1 MPQKASLL
9 SIPLSLLFLLC
20 VFNPLSAKEFPD
32 FTGLVKKQS
41 ASVVNISTERNS
53 TTNRSKLPPGIEIP
67 EGGTGNDAL
76 DEFLKRF
83 FDFGQE
89 DDENGNGSLGSG
101 FIVSEDGYVVTNH
114 HVVDGADEIIVN
126 LSDRRELPA
135 KIIGT
140 DKRSDLALLKINAE
154 NLPAVSF
161 GSSDELEVGEWVI
174 AIGSPFGFDHSVT
187 AGIVSAKERNL
198 PSESY
203 IPFIQ
208 TDVAINPGNSGGPLF
223 NLRGEVVG
231 INSQIYS
238 RTGGFMG
245 LSFSIPVDVAKNV
258 INQLK
263 STGEVRRGWL
273 GVYIQEVSREL
284 AVTFGLD
291 FPRGA
296 LVAQVMPEGPADK
309 ILKPGDV
316 ILEFAGKTV
325 ESSAT
330 LPFHVG
336 SAPVDKEVDI
346 LVKRSGSNLLVSL
359 QLGELK
365 KQAPLEELEEVE
377 EAEEQTSD
385 IVLGMAV
392 EDIDNEIRES
402 VGIDKGGIL
411 VQRVIGK
418 AATSALA
425 ERGDIITQFD
435 GKVVE
440 SVQEFKTLSKDIAQD
455 KTMAILVIRDGAAR
469 FLAFKAEG
477 VSEK

>member
-1 MPQKASLL
+1 MPIKASFFSAIYLT
-9 SIPLSLLFLLC
+9 IILLC
-20 VFNPLSAKEFPD
+20 PVTSVFAKEFPD
-32 FTGLVKKQS
+32 FTVLVKKQS
-41 ASVVNISTERNS
+41 ASVVNISTERTPPS
-53 TTNRSKLPPGIEIP
+53 RSKLPDGIEIP
-67 EGGTGNDAL
+67 EGGTGNEAL

-83 FDFGQE
+83 FDYGQE

-140 DKRSDLALLKINAE
+140 DKRSDIALLKINAE

-161 GSSDELEVGEWVI
+161 GSSDVLEVGEWVI

-223 NLRGEVVG
+223 NLKGEVVG

-245 LSFSIPVDVAKNV
+245 LSFSTPVDVAKNV
-258 INQLK
+258 IDQLK
-263 STGEVRRGWL
+263 STGKVRRGWL

-284 AVTFGLD
+284 ATTFGLD
-291 FPRGA
+291 TPTGA
-296 LVAQVMPEGPADK
+296 LVAQVMPEGPADEV
-309 ILKPGDV
+309 LKPGDV

-336 SAPVDKEVDI
+336 SAPVDEKVDI
-346 LVKRSGSNLLVSL
+346 LVKRNGSNLLVSL

-365 KQAPLEELEEVE
+365 KQEPVEEPDEKEVE
-377 EAEEQTSD
+377 EEQTSD
-385 IVLGMAV
+385 VVLGMAV
-392 EDIDNEIRES
+392 EDIDDEIRDS
-402 VGIDKGGIL
+402 VGIDNGGIL
-411 VQRVIGK
+411 VQRVMGE
-418 AATSALA
+418 AAASALV

-435 GKVVE
+435 GQVVE
-440 SVQEFKTLSKDIAQD
+440 SVQEFKNLSKKISSD

-469 FLAFKAEG
+469 FLAFKPEG
-477 VSEK
+477 KPEK

>member
-1 MPQKASLL
+1 
-9 SIPLSLLFLLC
+9 
-20 VFNPLSAKEFPD
+20 E
-32 FTGLVKKQS
+32 
-41 ASVVNISTERNS
+41 
-53 TTNRSKLPPGIEIP
+53 
-67 EGGTGNDAL
+67 GTGNEAL

-83 FDFGQE
+83 FDYGQDE
-89 DDENGNGSLGSG
+89 DDDGNGSLGSG
-101 FIVSEDGYVVTNH
+101 FIVSKDGYVVTNH

-140 DKRSDLALLKINAE
+140 DKRSDLALLKISAE
-154 NLPAVSF
+154 NLPAAVF
-161 GSSDELEVGEWVI
+161 GSSDVLEVGEWVI

-223 NLRGEVVG
+223 NLKGEVVG

-245 LSFSIPVDVAKNV
+245 LSFSIPVDIAKNV
-258 INQLK
+258 IDQLK
-263 STGEVRRGWL
+263 STGKVRRGWL

-284 AVTFGLD
+284 ATTFGLD
-291 FPRGA
+291 APVGA
-296 LVAQVMPEGPADK
+296 LVAQVMPEGPADG

-336 SAPVDKEVDI
+336 TASVDNEVDI
-346 LVKRSGSNLLVSL
+346 LVKRGGSNLLVSL

-365 KQAPLEELEEVE
+365 KQELLEEPEI
-377 EAEEQTSD
+377 EAEEEQTSD
-385 IVLGMAV
+385 VVLGMAV
-392 EDIDNEIRES
+392 EDIDDEIRDS

-411 VQRVIGK
+411 VQRVLGK
-418 AATSALA
+418 AAVSALV

-435 GKVVE
+435 GQVIE
-440 SVQEFKTLSKDIAQD
+440 SVQDFKNLSKKIASD
-455 KTMAILVIRDGAAR
+455 RTMAILVIRDGAAR
-469 FLAFKAEG
+469 FLAFKPEG
-477 VSEK
+477 KSEK

>member
-1 MPQKASLL
+1 MPKKAIFLAGSLFL
-9 SIPLSLLFLLC
+9 IAFLSL
-20 VFNPLSAKEFPD
+20 VTSVYAKSFPD
-32 FTGLVKKQS
+32 FTTLVKKQS
-41 ASVVNISTERNS
+41 ASVVNISTERETPS
-53 TTNRSKLPPGIEIP
+53 RSKLPPGIEIP
-67 EGGTGNDAL
+67 EGGTGNEAL

-83 FDFGQE
+83 FDYGQE
-89 DDENGNGSLGSG
+89 DDENGSGSLGSG

-154 NLPAVSF
+154 NLPAVTL
-161 GSSDELEVGEWVI
+161 GSSDVLEVGEWVI

-208 TDVAINPGNSGGPLF
+208 SDVAINPGNSGGPLF
-223 NLRGEVVG
+223 NLKGEVVG

-258 INQLK
+258 IDQLK

-284 AVTFGLD
+284 ATTFGLD
-291 FPRGA
+291 SPIGA
-296 LVAQVMPEGPADK
+296 LVAQVMSEGPADG
-309 ILKPGDV
+309 ILKPGDI

-325 ESSAT
+325 DSSAT

-346 LVKRSGSNLLVSL
+346 LVKRNGSNLLVSL

-365 KQAPLEELEEVE
+365 KQEPLEEPEIEEE
-377 EAEEQTSD
+377 EEELASD
-385 IVLGMAV
+385 VVLGMAV
-392 EDIDNEIRES
+392 EDIDDEIRES

-411 VQRVIGK
+411 VQRVLGDAAIG
-418 AATSALA
+418 AQV

-435 GKVVE
+435 GQVVE
-440 SVQEFKTLSKDIAQD
+440 NVLEFKSLSKKISED

-469 FLAFKAEG
+469 FLAFKPEG
-477 VSEK
+477 KPEK

>member
-1 MPQKASLL
+1 
-9 SIPLSLLFLLC
+9 
-20 VFNPLSAKEFPD
+20 
-32 FTGLVKKQS
+32 
-41 ASVVNISTERNS
+41 VVNISTERETPS
-53 TTNRSKLPPGIEIP
+53 RSKLPPGIEIP
-67 EGGTGNDAL
+67 EGGTGNEAL

-83 FDFGQE
+83 FDYGQE
-89 DDENGNGSLGSG
+89 EDENGNGSLGSG

-126 LSDRRELPA
+126 MSDRRELPA

-154 NLPAVSF
+154 NLPAVTL
-161 GSSDELEVGEWVI
+161 GSSDLLEVGEWVI

-208 TDVAINPGNSGGPLF
+208 SDVAINPGNSGGPLF
-223 NLRGEVVG
+223 NLEGEVIG

-258 INQLK
+258 IDQLK

-284 AVTFGLD
+284 ATTFGLD
-291 FPRGA
+291 SPIGA
-296 LVAQVMPEGPADK
+296 LVAQVMSEGPADG
-309 ILKPGDV
+309 ILKPGDI

-325 ESSAT
+325 DSSAT

-346 LVKRSGSNLLVSL
+346 LVKRNGSNLLVSL

-365 KQAPLEELEEVE
+365 KQESLEVPEVE
-377 EAEEQTSD
+377 EEEEELTSD

-392 EDIDNEIRES
+392 EDIDDEIRES

-411 VQRVIGK
+411 VQRVLGE
-418 AATSALA
+418 AAVVAQV

-435 GKVVE
+435 GQVVE
-440 SVQEFKTLSKDIAQD
+440 SVLEFKNLSKKVTGE

-469 FLAFKAEG
+469 FLAFKPEAKP
-477 VSEK
+477 EK

>member
-1 MPQKASLL
+1 MPKWASFLTFKFLIIILL
-9 SIPLSLLFLLC
+9 SIANSAL
-20 VFNPLSAKEFPD
+20 AKEFPD
-32 FTGLVKKQS
+32 FTALVKKQTS
-41 ASVVNISTERNS
+41 AVVNISTERTPPS
-53 TTNRSKLPPGIEIP
+53 RSKLPPGIEIP
-67 EGGTGNDAL
+67 EGGTGNEAL

-83 FDFGQE
+83 FDYGQE
-89 DDENGNGSLGSG
+89 DEDNGNGSLGSG

-140 DKRSDLALLKINAE
+140 DKRSDLALLKINAKD
-154 NLPAVSF
+154 LPVASL
-161 GSSDELEVGEWVI
+161 GSSDLLEVGEWVI

-223 NLRGEVVG
+223 NLKGEVVG

-245 LSFSIPVDVAKNV
+245 LSFSIPVDVARNV
-258 INQLK
+258 IEQLK

-284 AVTFGLD
+284 ATTFGLD
-291 FPRGA
+291 APTGA
-296 LVAQVMPEGPADK
+296 LVAQVMTEGPADE
-309 ILKPGDV
+309 ILKPGDI

-346 LVKRSGSNLLVSL
+346 LVKRNGSNLLVSL

-365 KQAPLEELEEVE
+365 KQEVIE
-377 EAEEQTSD
+377 DLEAEETEEEATSD
-385 IVLGMAV
+385 VVIGMAV
-392 EDIDNEIRES
+392 EDIDDEIRES
-402 VGIDKGGIL
+402 VGIDNGGIL
-411 VQRVIGK
+411 VQRVLGD
-418 AATSALA
+418 AAISAQV

-435 GKVVE
+435 GQLVE
-440 SVQEFKTLSKDIAQD
+440 SVQDFKALTKNLSAD

-469 FLAFKAEG
+469 FLAYKPEAKP
-477 VSEK
+477 EK

>member
-1 MPQKASLL
+1 MPKKAIFLAGSLCL
-9 SIPLSLLFLLC
+9 IAFMSLYT
-20 VFNPLSAKEFPD
+20 SAFAKDFPD
-32 FTGLVKKQS
+32 FTTLVKKQS
-41 ASVVNISTERNS
+41 ASVVNISTERETPS
-53 TTNRSKLPPGIEIP
+53 RSKLPPGIEIP
-67 EGGTGNDAL
+67 EGGTGNEAL

-83 FDFGQE
+83 FDYGQE
-89 DDENGNGSLGSG
+89 EDENGNGSLGSG

-126 LSDRRELPA
+126 MSDRRELPA

-154 NLPAVSF
+154 NLPAVTL
-161 GSSDELEVGEWVI
+161 GSSDLLEVGEWVI

-208 TDVAINPGNSGGPLF
+208 SDVAINPGNSGGPLF
-223 NLRGEVVG
+223 NLEGEVIG

-258 INQLK
+258 IDQLK

-284 AVTFGLD
+284 ATTFGLD
-291 FPRGA
+291 SPIGA
-296 LVAQVMPEGPADK
+296 LVAQVMSEGPADG
-309 ILKPGDV
+309 ILKPGDI

-325 ESSAT
+325 DSSAT

-346 LVKRSGSNLLVSL
+346 LVKRNGSNLLVSL

-365 KQAPLEELEEVE
+365 KQESLEVPEVE
-377 EAEEQTSD
+377 EEEEELTSD

-392 EDIDNEIRES
+392 EDIDDEIRES

-411 VQRVIGK
+411 VQRVLGE
-418 AATSALA
+418 AAVVAQV

-435 GKVVE
+435 GQVVE
-440 SVQEFKTLSKDIAQD
+440 SVLEFKNLSKKVTGE

-469 FLAFKAEG
+469 FLAFKPEAKP
-477 VSEK
+477 EK

>member
-1 MPQKASLL
+1 MPKKANLL
-9 SIPLSLLFLLC
+9 SVTLFVLLLLGS
-20 VFNPLSAKEFPD
+20 FTAAGAKEFPD
-32 FTGLVKKQS
+32 FTVLVKKQS
-41 ASVVNISTERNS
+41 AAVVNISTERTKPS
-53 TTNRSKLPPGIEIP
+53 RSKLPPGIEIP
-67 EGGTGNDAL
+67 EGGTGNEAL

-83 FDFGQE
+83 FDFDQE
-89 DDENGNGSLGSG
+89 EDEDGNGSLGSG

-135 KIIGT
+135 RIIGT
-140 DKRSDLALLKINAE
+140 DKRSDIALLKMDAE
-154 NLPAVSF
+154 NLPVAKF
-161 GSSDELEVGEWVI
+161 GSSDVLEVGEWVI

-223 NLRGEVVG
+223 NLKGEVVG

-258 INQLK
+258 IDQLK
-263 STGEVRRGWL
+263 NTGTVRRGWL

-284 AVTFGLD
+284 ATTFGLD
-291 FPRGA
+291 APRGA
-296 LVAQVMPEGPADK
+296 LVAQVMPEGPADGV
-309 ILKPGDV
+309 LKPGDV

-336 SAPVDKEVDI
+336 SAPVDKKVDI
-346 LVKRSGSNLLVSL
+346 LVKRAGSNLLVSL

-365 KQAPLEELEEVE
+365 KQAPLEEPEIEEE
-377 EAEEQTSD
+377 EEEQTSD
-385 IVLGMAV
+385 VVLGMAV
-392 EDIDNEIRES
+392 EDIDDEIRES
-402 VGIDKGGIL
+402 VGIDDGGIL
-411 VQRVIGK
+411 VQRVMGK
-418 AATSALA
+418 SAISA
-425 ERGDIITQFD
+425 EVERGDIITQFD
-435 GKVVE
+435 GEVVE
-440 SVQEFKTLSKDIAQD
+440 SVQGFKNLSKKAAED
-455 KTMAILVIRDGAAR
+455 KTIAILVIRDGAAR
-469 FLAFKAEG
+469 FLAFKPEG
-477 VSEK
+477 KSEK

>member
-1 MPQKASLL
+1 MPKKASIL
-9 SIPLSLLFLLC
+9 SSLLIIILMC
-20 VFNPLSAKEFPD
+20 GSAVVSAKEFPD
-32 FTGLVKKQS
+32 FTDLVKKQS
-41 ASVVNISTERNS
+41 ASVVNISTERETPS
-53 TTNRSKLPPGIEIP
+53 RSKLPPGIEIP
-67 EGGTGNDAL
+67 EGGTGNEAL

-83 FDFGQE
+83 FDYGQE

-101 FIVSEDGYVVTNH
+101 FIVSADGYVVTNH

-140 DKRSDLALLKINAE
+140 DKRSDLALLKIEATG
-154 NLPAVSF
+154 LPAASF
-161 GSSDELEVGEWVI
+161 GSSDVLEVGEWVI

-223 NLRGEVVG
+223 NLKGEVVG

-258 INQLK
+258 IDQLK

-284 AVTFGLD
+284 ATTFGLD
-291 FPRGA
+291 APMGA
-296 LVAQVMPEGPADK
+296 LVAQVMPEGPADE

-346 LVKRSGSNLLVSL
+346 LVKRNGSNLLVSL

-365 KQAPLEELEEVE
+365 KQEPVE
-377 EAEEQTSD
+377 EPVEEEEEEEQTSD
-385 IVLGMAV
+385 VVLGMAV
-392 EDIDNEIRES
+392 EDIDDEIRDS

-411 VQRVIGK
+411 VQRVLGK
-418 AATSALA
+418 AATSALV

-435 GKVVE
+435 GKVIE
-440 SVQEFKTLSKDIAQD
+440 NVQEFKTLSKKISND

-469 FLAFKAEG
+469 FLAFKPE
-477 VSEK
+477 SKPEK

>member
-1 MPQKASLL
+1 MPKWASFLTFKFLIIILL
-9 SIPLSLLFLLC
+9 SIANSAL
-20 VFNPLSAKEFPD
+20 AKEFPD
-32 FTGLVKKQS
+32 FTALVKKQTS
-41 ASVVNISTERNS
+41 AVVNISTERTPPS
-53 TTNRSKLPPGIEIP
+53 RSKLPPGIEIP
-67 EGGTGNDAL
+67 EGGTGNEAL

-83 FDFGQE
+83 FDYGQE
-89 DDENGNGSLGSG
+89 DEDNGNGSLGSG

-140 DKRSDLALLKINAE
+140 DKRSDLALLKINAKD
-154 NLPAVSF
+154 LPVASL
-161 GSSDELEVGEWVI
+161 GSSDLLEVGEWVI

-187 AGIVSAKERNL
+187 AGIVSAKERTL

-223 NLRGEVVG
+223 NLKGEVVG

-245 LSFSIPVDVAKNV
+245 LSFSIPVDVARNV
-258 INQLK
+258 IEQLK

-284 AVTFGLD
+284 ATTFGLD
-291 FPRGA
+291 APTGA
-296 LVAQVMPEGPADK
+296 LVAQVMTEGPADE
-309 ILKPGDV
+309 ILKPGDI

-346 LVKRSGSNLLVSL
+346 LVKRNGSNLLVSL

-365 KQAPLEELEEVE
+365 KQEVIE
-377 EAEEQTSD
+377 DLEAEETEEEATSD
-385 IVLGMAV
+385 VVIGMAV
-392 EDIDNEIRES
+392 EDIDDEIRES
-402 VGIDKGGIL
+402 VGIDNGGIL
-411 VQRVIGK
+411 VQRVLGD
-418 AATSALA
+418 AAISAQV

-435 GKVVE
+435 GQLVE
-440 SVQEFKTLSKDIAQD
+440 SVQDFKALTKNLSAD

-469 FLAFKAEG
+469 FLAYKPEAKP
-477 VSEK
+477 EK

>member
-1 MPQKASLL
+1 MPKKA
-9 SIPLSLLFLLC
+9 IFLGAA
-20 VFNPLSAKEFPD
+20 VFLITFFGFFTSAFAKDFPD
-32 FTGLVKKQS
+32 FTVLVKKQS
-41 ASVVNISTERNS
+41 ASVVNISTERS
-53 TTNRSKLPPGIEIP
+53 TPSRSKLPPGIEIP
-67 EGGTGNDAL
+67 EGGTGNEAL

-83 FDFGQE
+83 FDYGQE
-89 DDENGNGSLGSG
+89 DDENGSLGSG

-135 KIIGT
+135 RIIGT
-140 DKRSDLALLKINAE
+140 DKRSDLALLKINGE
-154 NLPAVSF
+154 NLPAVTL
-161 GSSDELEVGEWVI
+161 GSSDSLEVGEWVI

-208 TDVAINPGNSGGPLF
+208 SDVAINPGNSGGPLF
-223 NLRGEVVG
+223 NLKGEVVG

-258 INQLK
+258 IDQLK
-263 STGEVRRGWL
+263 NTGEVRRGWL

-284 AVTFGLD
+284 ATTFGLD
-291 FPRGA
+291 SPTGA
-296 LVAQVMPEGPADK
+296 LVAQVMTEGPADGV
-309 ILKPGDV
+309 LKPGDI
-316 ILEFAGKTV
+316 ILEFAGKAV
-325 ESSAT
+325 DSSAT

-346 LVKRSGSNLLVSL
+346 LVKRNGSNLLVSL

-365 KQAPLEELEEVE
+365 KQEPLEELEVE
-377 EAEEQTSD
+377 EEEELTSD
-385 IVLGMAV
+385 VVLGMAV
-392 EDIDNEIRES
+392 EDIDDEIRES

-411 VQRVIGK
+411 VQRVLGD
-418 AATSALA
+418 AAVAA
-425 ERGDIITQFD
+425 QVERGDIITQFD
-435 GKVVE
+435 GQVVE
-440 SVQEFKTLSKDIAQD
+440 SVQEFKNLSKKISDD
-455 KTMAILVIRDGAAR
+455 RTMAILVIRDGAAR
-469 FLAFKAEG
+469 FLAFK
-477 VSEK
+477 SEAKTEK

>member
-1 MPQKASLL
+1 MPTKASIL
-9 SIPLSLLFLLC
+9 SAVYLILLLC
-20 VFNPLSAKEFPD
+20 CFSSASAKEFPD
-32 FTGLVKKQS
+32 FTVLVKKQS
-41 ASVVNISTERNS
+41 ASVVNISTERTPPS
-53 TTNRSKLPPGIEIP
+53 RSKLPPGIEIP
-67 EGGTGNDAL
+67 EGGTGNEAL

-83 FDFGQE
+83 FDYGQE

-101 FIVSEDGYVVTNH
+101 FIVSKDGYVVTNH
-114 HVVDGADEIIVN
+114 HVVDGADEIMVN

-161 GSSDELEVGEWVI
+161 GSSDVLEVGEWVI

-223 NLRGEVVG
+223 NLKGEVVG

-258 INQLK
+258 IDQLK

-284 AVTFGLD
+284 ATTFGLD
-291 FPRGA
+291 APMGA
-296 LVAQVMPEGPADK
+296 LVAQVMPEGPADD

-336 SAPVDKEVDI
+336 SAPVDKKVDI
-346 LVKRSGSNLLVSL
+346 LVKRDGSNLLVSL

-365 KQAPLEELEEVE
+365 KQESVE
-377 EAEEQTSD
+377 EPEEEEEEEEQTSD
-385 IVLGMAV
+385 VVLGMAV
-392 EDIDNEIRES
+392 EDIDDEIRDS

-411 VQRVIGK
+411 VQRVLGN
-418 AATSALA
+418 AAVSAQV

-435 GKVVE
+435 GEVVE
-440 SVQEFKTLSKDIAQD
+440 SVQEFKNLSKNISSD
-455 KTMAILVIRDGAAR
+455 KTIAILVIRDGAAR
-469 FLAFKAEG
+469 FLAFKPEG
-477 VSEK
+477 KPEK

>member
-1 MPQKASLL
+1 MPTKAS
-9 SIPLSLLFLLC
+9 F
-20 VFNPLSAKEFPD
+20 LSAIYLITILSACFTSVSAKDFPD

-41 ASVVNISTERNS
+41 ASVVNISTERTAPS
-53 TTNRSKLPPGIEIP
+53 RSKLPPGIEIP
-67 EGGTGNDAL
+67 EGGTGNEAL

-83 FDFGQE
+83 FDYGQE
-89 DDENGNGSLGSG
+89 EDENGSGSLGSG
-101 FIVSEDGYVVTNH
+101 FIISADGYVVTNH

-140 DKRSDLALLKINAE
+140 DKRSDLALLKIDAE
-154 NLPAVSF
+154 KLPAATLGVS
-161 GSSDELEVGEWVI
+161 DALEVGEWVI

-223 NLRGEVVG
+223 NLKGEVVG

-258 INQLK
+258 IDQLK

-291 FPRGA
+291 APIGA
-296 LVAQVMPEGPADK
+296 LVAQVMPEGPADD
-309 ILKPGDV
+309 ILKPGDI

-346 LVKRSGSNLLVSL
+346 LVKRNGSNQLVSL

-365 KQAPLEELEEVE
+365 KEDPPEELAVE
-377 EAEEQTSD
+377 EQEEELTSD

-392 EDIDNEIRES
+392 EDIDDEIRES

-411 VQRVIGK
+411 VQRVLGD
-418 AATSALA
+418 AATSAQV

-435 GKVVE
+435 GEVVE
-440 SVQEFKTLSKDIAQD
+440 SVQEFKNLSKSISSD

-469 FLAFKAEG
+469 FLAFKPEAKP
-477 VSEK
+477 EK

>member
-1 MPQKASLL
+1 MPKKAIFLAGG
-9 SIPLSLLFLLC
+9 LFLIAFISL
-20 VFNPLSAKEFPD
+20 VTSVYAKSFPD
-32 FTGLVKKQS
+32 FTTLVKKQS
-41 ASVVNISTERNS
+41 ASVVNISTERETPS
-53 TTNRSKLPPGIEIP
+53 RSKLPPGIEIP
-67 EGGTGNDAL
+67 EGGTGNEAL

-83 FDFGQE
+83 FDYGQE
-89 DDENGNGSLGSG
+89 DDENGSGSLGSG

-154 NLPAVSF
+154 NLPAVTL
-161 GSSDELEVGEWVI
+161 GSSDVLEVGEWVI

-187 AGIVSAKERNL
+187 AGIVSANERNL

-208 TDVAINPGNSGGPLF
+208 SDVAINPGNSGGPLF
-223 NLRGEVVG
+223 NLKGEVVG

-258 INQLK
+258 IDQLK

-284 AVTFGLD
+284 ATTFGLD
-291 FPRGA
+291 SPIGA
-296 LVAQVMPEGPADK
+296 LVAQVMSEGPADG
-309 ILKPGDV
+309 ILKPGDI

-325 ESSAT
+325 DSSAT

-346 LVKRSGSNLLVSL
+346 LVKRNGSNLLVSL

-365 KQAPLEELEEVE
+365 KQEPLEEPEIEEE
-377 EAEEQTSD
+377 EEELTSD
-385 IVLGMAV
+385 VVLGMAV
-392 EDIDNEIRES
+392 EDIDDEIRES

-411 VQRVIGK
+411 VQRVLGDAAIG
-418 AATSALA
+418 AQV

-435 GKVVE
+435 GQVVE
-440 SVQEFKTLSKDIAQD
+440 NVLEFKNLSKNISDD

-469 FLAFKAEG
+469 FLAFKPEG
-477 VSEK
+477 KPEK

>member
-1 MPQKASLL
+1 MPKKAIFLAGSLCL
-9 SIPLSLLFLLC
+9 IAFMSLYA
-20 VFNPLSAKEFPD
+20 SAFAKDFPD
-32 FTGLVKKQS
+32 FTTLVKKQS
-41 ASVVNISTERNS
+41 ASVVNISTERETPS
-53 TTNRSKLPPGIEIP
+53 RSKLPPGIEIP
-67 EGGTGNDAL
+67 EGGTGNEAL

-83 FDFGQE
+83 FDYGQE
-89 DDENGNGSLGSG
+89 EDENGNGSLGSG

-126 LSDRRELPA
+126 MSDRRELPA

-154 NLPAVSF
+154 NLPAVTL
-161 GSSDELEVGEWVI
+161 GSSDLLEVGEWVI

-208 TDVAINPGNSGGPLF
+208 SDVAINPGNSGGPLF
-223 NLRGEVVG
+223 NLEGKVIG

-258 INQLK
+258 IDQLK

-284 AVTFGLD
+284 ATTFGLD
-291 FPRGA
+291 SPIGA
-296 LVAQVMPEGPADK
+296 LVAQVMSEGPADG
-309 ILKPGDV
+309 ILKPGDI

-325 ESSAT
+325 DSSAT

-346 LVKRSGSNLLVSL
+346 LVKRNGSNLLVSL

-365 KQAPLEELEEVE
+365 KQESLEVPEVE
-377 EAEEQTSD
+377 EEEEELTSD

-392 EDIDNEIRES
+392 EDIDDEIRES

-411 VQRVIGK
+411 VQRVLGE
-418 AATSALA
+418 AAVVAQV

-435 GKVVE
+435 GQVVE
-440 SVQEFKTLSKDIAQD
+440 SVLEFKNLSKKVTGE

-469 FLAFKAEG
+469 FLAFKPEAKP
-477 VSEK
+477 EK

>member
-1 MPQKASLL
+1 MPQKANYFSASFLIIILL
-9 SIPLSLLFLLC
+9 GCFIS
-20 VFNPLSAKEFPD
+20 VSATDFPD
-32 FTGLVKKQS
+32 FTVLVKKQS
-41 ASVVNISTERNS
+41 ASVVNISTERTAPS
-53 TTNRSKLPPGIEIP
+53 RSKLPPGIEIP
-67 EGGTGNDAL
+67 EGGTGNEAL

-83 FDFGQE
+83 FDYGQE
-89 DDENGNGSLGSG
+89 DDGNGSGSLGSG

-140 DKRSDLALLKINAE
+140 DKRSDLALLKINAD
-154 NLPAVSF
+154 NLPAVTL
-161 GSSDELEVGEWVI
+161 GSSDMLEVGEWVI

-223 NLRGEVVG
+223 NLKGEVVG

-258 INQLK
+258 IDQLK

-284 AVTFGLD
+284 ATTFGLD
-291 FPRGA
+291 APIGA
-296 LVAQVMPEGPADK
+296 LVAQVMPEGPADT
-309 ILKPGDV
+309 ILKPGDI

-346 LVKRSGSNLLVSL
+346 LVKRNGSNLLVSL

-365 KQAPLEELEEVE
+365 KQEVFEESGVQEEEEV
-377 EAEEQTSD
+377 QTSD
-385 IVLGMAV
+385 VVLGMAV
-392 EDIDNEIRES
+392 EDIDDEIRDS
-402 VGIDKGGIL
+402 VGLDKGGIL
-411 VQRVIGK
+411 VQRVLGD
-418 AATSALA
+418 AAISALV

-435 GKVVE
+435 GEVVE
-440 SVQEFKTLSKDIAQD
+440 NVQEFKNLSKNISPD

-469 FLAFKAEG
+469 FLAFKSEG
-477 VSEK
+477 KPEK